1 MKDDTFLKFLSTNYP
16 TIRSVITELINL
28 HAIMNLP
35 KGTEHFISDIHGE
48 FEAFAHIMNNCSG
61 VIREKVELLYGD
73 TLSPDE
79 KSQLCTLI
87 YYPSEKL
94 ELEKSKSL
102 EGSGASEEDAQE
114 QSILQE
120 SRQEELLLRL
130 IELCK
135 FLSSKYTRSKVRKAM
150 PKEYSYI
157 MDELLHAAPDEDA
170 NQQQY
175 HQQILKSIIQ
185 TKSGEDFIV
194 ELARLIKV
202 LAVDKLHVLGDIYDR
217 GPGPDKVVNLLM
229 KQHDVDLQWGNH
241 DVLWMGAAVGSEAC
255 IAAAIRNN
263 VAAGNYDFLENGYG
277 ISLRPLAL
285 FAESQYPHED
295 CLDKS
300 IMKAISMI
308 LFKLEGQI
316 IRRNPSFHM
325 EDRLLLEQIDYHT
338 WELTVNDKTY
348 PLKSNDFVTVD
359 PAAPEA
365 LTKEEREVMEHLRNS
380 FLNSSLLHKHIRFL
394 YRNGSMYKCHN
405 QNLLYHGCIPL
416 NQDGSFANLK
426 LNGKRLCG
434 KALMDEFETIARRAY
449 FGKSIERQEFDLDCM
464 WYLWCGS
471 LSPLFGR
478 AKMTTFERMFLDDPD
493 THKEEKNAYY
503 QLCNE
508 EEICAL
514 ILEEFG
520 LSPEGGHIINGHVP
534 VRVSDGESPV
544 RAGGKLLFIDGGF
557 CKAYQKKT
565 GIAGYTLIYNSHG
578 MRLLSHRPFWGV
590 ESAIQNNDDIIT
602 SSVLVETAQERMM
615 VRDTD
620 VGVNL
625 ADQIHILNKLLE
637 AYRTGRIIPKDN

>member
-1 MKDDTFLKFLSTNYP
+1 MNDDTFLKFLSVNFP
-16 TIRSVITELINL
+16 TVRSVITELINL
-28 HAIMNLP
+28 HAILNLP

-48 FEAFAHIMNNCSG
+48 FEAFQHIMNNCSG

-73 TLSPDE
+73 TLSPE
-79 KSQLCTLI
+79 QKSQLCTLI
-87 YYPSEKL
+87 YYPMEKL
-94 ELEKSKSL
+94 ELEKEKWAEQSAAVEEGNPDPQSL
-102 EGSGASEEDAQE
+102 EESWHEEV
-114 QSILQE
+114 
-120 SRQEELLLRL
+120 LLRL

-157 MDELLHAAPDEDA
+157 MDELLHAAPDEDT
-170 NQQQY
+170 NQQKY

-185 TKSGEDFIV
+185 TKSGEDFII
-194 ELARLIKV
+194 ELAELIKV
-202 LAVDKLHVLGDIYDR
+202 LAVDQLHVVGDIYDR
-217 GPGPDKVVNLLM
+217 GPGPDKVMNLLM

-285 FAESQYPHED
+285 FAESKYPHEES
-295 CLDKS
+295 LDKS
-300 IMKAISMI
+300 VMKAISMI
-308 LFKLEGQI
+308 LFKLEAQI
-316 IRRNPSFHM
+316 IRRNTQFHM
-325 EDRLLLEQIDYHT
+325 EDRLLLEHIDYEK
-338 WELTVNDKTY
+338 WELTLNNNTY
-348 PLKSNDFVTVD
+348 PLKATDFATVD
-359 PAAPEA
+359 PANPEA
-365 LTKEEREVMEHLRNS
+365 LTKEEQDVMDHLRNS
-380 FLNSSLLHKHIRFL
+380 FLNSTLLHKHIRFL

-416 NQDGSFANLK
+416 NQDGSFACLK
-426 LNGKRLCG
+426 LNGVRLCG

-449 FGKSIERQEFDLDCM
+449 FDKSAVEQLHDLDCM

-478 AKMTTFERMFLDDPD
+478 AKMTTFERMFLQDPD

-503 QLCNE
+503 HLCNE
-508 EEICAL
+508 EDICSM
-514 ILEEFG
+514 ILHEFG
-520 LSPEGGHIINGHVP
+520 LSSEKGHIINGHVP
-534 VRVSDGESPV
+534 VRVSEGETPV

-602 SSVLVETAQERMM
+602 NSVLVETAKERMM
-615 VRDTD
+615 VRDSD
-620 VGVNL
+620 VGANL
-625 ADQIHILNKLLE
+625 TDQIDILNKLLE
-637 AYRTGRIIPKDN
+637 AYRSGRIIAKDS

>member
-35 KGTEHFISDIHGE
+35 TGTEHFISDIHGE
-48 FEAFAHIMNNCSG
+48 FEAFQHIMNNCSG

-73 TLSPDE
+73 TLSPE
-79 KSQLCTLI
+79 QKSQLCTLI
-87 YYPSEKL
+87 YYPAAKL
-94 ELEKSKSL
+94 ELEKSKRLQQSDII
-102 EGSGASEEDAQE
+102 EEEIQE
-114 QSILQE
+114 QDILQE
-120 SRQEELLLRL
+120 SLQEERLLRL

-157 MDELLHAAPDEDA
+157 MDELLHAAPDEDT

-194 ELARLIKV
+194 ELSNLIKV
-202 LAVDKLHVLGDIYDR
+202 LAVDKLHVVGDIYDR

-241 DVLWMGAAVGSEAC
+241 DVLWMGATVGSEAC

-295 CLDKS
+295 SLDQS

-316 IRRNPSFHM
+316 IRRNPCFHM
-325 EDRLLLEQIDYHT
+325 EDRLLLEQIDYQK
-338 WELTVNDKTY
+338 WELVINNKPY
-348 PLKSNDFVTVD
+348 PLKSDDFATVD
-359 PAAPEA
+359 PASPEA

-380 FLNSSLLHKHIRFL
+380 FLNSTLLHKHIRFL

-416 NQDGSFANLK
+416 NADGSFANLK

-434 KALMDEFETIARRAY
+434 RALMDEFETIARRAY
-449 FGKSIERQEFDLDCM
+449 FGKSIERKQFDLDCM

-478 AKMTTFERMFLDDPD
+478 AKMTTFERMFINDPN

-503 QLCNE
+503 HLCNE
-508 EEICAL
+508 EEICSL

-520 LSPEGGHIINGHVP
+520 LSSQGGHIINGHVP
-534 VRVSDGESPV
+534 VRVSEGETPV

-557 CKAYQKKT
+557 CKAYQKQT

-590 ESAIQNNDDIIT
+590 ESAIHHNDDIIT
-602 SSVLVETAQERMM
+602 NSVLVETAQERIM

-620 VGVNL
+620 VGANL
-625 ADQIHILNKLLE
+625 IDQIHILNNLLE
-637 AYRTGRIIPKDN
+637 AYRTGRIIPKDS

>member
-1 MKDDTFLKFLSTNYP
+1 MNDDTFLKFLSANYP

-28 HAIMNLP
+28 NAIMNLP

-48 FEAFAHIMNNCSG
+48 FEAFQHIMNNCSG

-73 TLSPDE
+73 KLSTE
-79 KSQLCTLI
+79 QKSQLCTLI
-87 YYPSEKL
+87 YYPTEKL
-94 ELEKSKSL
+94 ELEKSRSL
-102 EGSGASEEDAQE
+102 EQSGASDEETLDQN
-114 QSILQE
+114 ILQE
-120 SRQEELLLRL
+120 SRQEDILLRL

-157 MDELLHAAPDEDA
+157 MDELLHAAPDEDT
-170 NQQQY
+170 NQQKY

-185 TKSGEDFIV
+185 TRSGEDFIV
-194 ELARLIKV
+194 ELAGLIKV
-202 LAVDKLHVLGDIYDR
+202 LAVDKLHVVGDIYDR
-217 GPGPDKVVNLLM
+217 GPGPDKVMNLLM

-241 DVLWMGAAVGSEAC
+241 DVLWMGAAAGSEAC

-285 FAESQYPHED
+285 FAENQYPHED

-308 LFKLEGQI
+308 LYKLEGQI
-316 IRRNPSFHM
+316 IKRTPDFRM
-325 EDRLLLEQIDYHT
+325 EDRLILEHIDYNK
-338 WELTVNDKTY
+338 WELTLNNKTY
-348 PLKSNDFVTVD
+348 PLKSADFATVD
-359 PAAPEA
+359 PSNPEA
-365 LTKEEREVMEHLRNS
+365 LTKEEQEVMDHLRNS
-380 FLNSSLLHKHIRFL
+380 FLNSTLLHKHIRFL

-426 LNGKRLCG
+426 LNGKRLWG
-434 KALMDEFETIARRAY
+434 RALMDEFETIARRAY
-449 FGKSIERQEFDLDCM
+449 FGKSMKRQEFDLDCM

-503 QLCNE
+503 HLCNE
-508 EEICAL
+508 EEICSL

-520 LSPEGGHIINGHVP
+520 LPSEKGHIINGHVP
-534 VRVSDGESPV
+534 VRVSDGETPV

-565 GIAGYTLIYNSHG
+565 GIAGYTLISNSHG

-602 SSVLVETAQERMM
+602 NSVLVETAKERMM

-620 VGVNL
+620 VGANL
-625 ADQIHILNKLLE
+625 TDQIHILNKLLE